1 MPLHCP
7 SGLWGELSHLTA
19 GEDHAAHV
27 DDMEQVGVPGME
39 AVRLTACC
47 AGIVVHST
55 CGEVVH
61 SHNNL
66 LEIHSA
72 RVGRLHLL
80 DTSVALGSGRA

>member
-1 MPLHCP
+1 M
-7 SGLWGELSHLTA
+7 
-19 GEDHAAHV
+19 
-27 DDMEQVGVPGME
+27 PGME

-47 AGIVVHST
+47 ADIVVHST
-55 CGEVVH
+55 RGEVVR

-72 RVGRLHLL
+72 RVGCLHLL